1 MTETTMEEVERLNPQ
16 FKWNR
21 RKTRRIIKWR
31 AEQLWVGSYAM
42 GCRGHPGIVVT
53 RCYDPRWSV
62 GDLYGAD
69 VEIESLVDGNVES
82 CSIFHCAPLSISK
95 EYALE
100 RAEYHKTYHALDEAI
115 KYSGFPPEEIKRDY
129 WEYWISKGCLY
140 YVLSDMDG
148 NTIRSQSVMTLEDA
162 QKEIDRLTA
171 DWAVK
176 NGISNPRM
184 VDFRTYPAPPTL
196 FEIS

>member
-16 FKWNR
+16 FRWDR
-21 RKTRRIIKWR
+21 RKTRRAIKRR
-31 AEQLWVGSYAM
+31 AERLWVGSYAM

-53 RCYDPRWSV
+53 RRYDPRWPV
-62 GDLYGAD
+62 WAMYGAD
-69 VEIESLVDGNVES
+69 VEIKSLVDGNVES
-82 CSIFHCAPLSISK
+82 CSIFHCAPETVPEK
-95 EYALE
+95 YAIE
-100 RAEYHKTYHALDEAI
+100 RAEYHKTHHSLDEAI
-115 KYSGFPPEEIKRDY
+115 KYGGFPPEEIKRDY
-129 WEYWISKGCLY
+129 WDYWIAKGALY

-148 NTIRSQSVMTLEDA
+148 NTIRSSAVKTREEA
-162 QKEIDRLTA
+162 QEEIDRLSA